1 MISTKKLFIL
11 FFSSILCTT
20 TSSWCK
26 DGLQIKGKLRILKPT
41 TLQVKDLSGTL
52 IFSCTIQSDR
62 EFATE
67 QKQIQPDVYT
77 LRIGET
83 EEKIYFENNEVTING
98 YYDEASPEQSSL
110 SFEGINS
117 FLTLQEYLPAEK
129 DPDKAI
135 ISLPANAQLSPS
147 MAAALAYLANMNDYD
162 SNKKLLDMIPN
173 EERNSLSAEWLVKR
187 VRTLSRQVIGAE
199 CPDFTFADVN
209 GRNVSLKD
217 FRGKIVVLDFC
228 ASWCGPCR
236 KEMRNM
242 LKIYNELKADDLEFI
257 SVSLDDSQAKW
268 KKMLDEEKLPWVML
282 WDKAGFPKSNEAP
295 SAIQT
300 AYGFYAI
307 PFLVV
312 IDKEGKLIAR
322 NVRGEQVREAIL
334 KVRNKSN

>member
-11 FFSSILCTT
+11 FFSSFLCAT

-41 TLQVKDLSGTL
+41 TLQVNDLNGTL
-52 IFSCTIQSDR
+52 ILSCELQPNK

-67 QKQIQPDVYT
+67 QKLIQPDIYT
-77 LRIGET
+77 LRIGKT
-83 EEKIYFENNEVTING
+83 EEKIYFENHEVNIIG
-98 YYDEASPEQSSL
+98 YYDETNPEQSSL
-110 SFEGINS
+110 SFKGIDS
-117 FLTLQEYLPAEK
+117 FLTLQEYLPADK
-129 DPDKAI
+129 DPDTATV
-135 ISLPANAQLSPS
+135 SLPANAQLSPNMVS
-147 MAAALAYLANMNDYD
+147 ALAYLANVNDYY
-162 SNKKLLDMIPN
+162 SNKKLLDMISDD
-173 EERNSLSAEWLVKR
+173 ERNSLSARWLVER
-187 VRTLSRQVIGAE
+187 VKILSHQIIGAE
-199 CPDFTFADVN
+199 CPDFTFTNVN
-209 GRNVSLKD
+209 DQKVNLKD

-236 KEMRNM
+236 KEMRSM

-282 WDKAGFPKSNEAP
+282 GDKTGFPKSNEAP

-334 KVRNKSN
+334 KARN